1 MQVNMHEAKA
11 QLSKLAKLAWQGE
24 EVIIAKSG
32 KPFLKLVPYEEPAA
46 PEPEPEA
53 APEPEKRERRPLGL
67 LKGQIW
73 MAPDFDETDEE
84 IIEAFEGKWSTDSD
98 LF

>member
-1 MQVNMHEAKA
+1 MQVNISEAKA
-11 QLSKLAKLAWQGE
+11 QLSKLAKLAWEGE

-32 KPFLKLVPYEEPAA
+32 KPFLKLSPYQPEE
-46 PEPEPEA
+46 EPEPE
-53 APEPEKRERRPLGL
+53 KLERRPIGL

-73 MAPDFDETDEE
+73 VAPDFDETDEE

>member
-11 QLSKLAKLAWQGE
+11 QLSRLAKLAWQGE

-32 KPFLKLVPYEEPAA
+32 KPFLKLVPYETDTAA
-46 PEPEPEA
+46 
-53 APEPEKRERRPLGL
+53 EKTERRQLGVW
-67 LKGQIW
+67 KGRIW

-84 IIEAFEGKWSTDSD
+84 IIEAFEGKWSND
-98 LF
+98 FC

>member
-1 MQVNMHEAKA
+1 MQVNMQEAKA

-32 KPFLKLVPYEEPAA
+32 KPFLKLVPYQ
-46 PEPEPEA
+46 PEA
-53 APEPEKRERRPLGL
+53 ALEPEKLERRPLGL

>member
-1 MQVNMHEAKA
+1 MQVNMHQAKA
-11 QLSKLAKLAWQGE
+11 QLSRLAKLAWQGE

-32 KPFLKLVPYEEPAA
+32 KPFLKLVPYQPEAV
-46 PEPEPEA
+46 PEPET
-53 APEPEKRERRPLGL
+53 EPEKLERRPLGL

-73 MAPDFDETDEE
+73 VAPDFDETDEE
-84 IIEAFEGKWSTDSD
+84 IIAAFEGKWSTDSD

>member
-32 KPFLKLVPYEEPAA
+32 KPFLKLVPYQ
-46 PEPEPEA
+46 PEA
-53 APEPEKRERRPLGL
+53 ASEPEPEKRERRPLGVW
-67 LKGQIW
+67 KGQIW

>member
-11 QLSKLAKLAWQGE
+11 QLSRLAKLAWQGE

-32 KPFLKLVPYEEPAA
+32 KPFLKLVPYETDTAA
-46 PEPEPEA
+46 
-53 APEPEKRERRPLGL
+53 EKTERRQLGVW
-67 LKGQIW
+67 KGRIW

-84 IIEAFEGKWSTDSD
+84 IIEAFEGKWSSD
-98 LF
+98 FC